1 MAELLSITEKQRQEV
16 TEIIALLAS
25 RVSDNLKLGQVQQNG
40 LLSGVAG
47 QLLFL
52 FNTYQF
58 DQSLVDEAVFSD
70 LLELLQDQLTDQSF
84 ELSNGLAGQ
93 AWVLE
98 YFNQA
103 DEEDYDPQLLDDV
116 DELFTQALDHDPW
129 PGEIEMVLG
138 LCGYAP
144 YAARRAKFSKQ
155 HKLYNTIVTGL
166 ESTATYFE
174 NGHIAWS
181 QPAQSVYRFDTDDRE
196 KPEFNLGLAHGVP
209 GMIAALLPAHTIP
222 SLNTRVTKLLSG
234 ACDWLIAHQNASG
247 KENTR
252 RSCYGSC
259 AGSDEHSRL
268 GWCYGDLTIA
278 MILARAGKALDR
290 PSYVDHALEVALHAC
305 KRDAEDGFINDAG
318 VCHGFVGLAL
328 IFKLLDD
335 LMPHPELKARSVYW
349 VEYSLDKF
357 RQEGIQALYSYN
369 GIDKKHVEDFG
380 FLMGYSGIGC
390 ALISLLNNDS
400 SWTECL
406 LMS

>member
-1 MAELLSITEKQRQEV
+1 MAELSITDNQRQEV
-16 TEIIALLAS
+16 TEIIAQLAS
-25 RVSDNLKLGQVQQNG
+25 RVSDNLKSEQALQNG

-52 FNTYQF
+52 FNAYQF
-58 DQSLVDEAVFSD
+58 DQGMVDEAVFSD
-70 LLELLQDQLTDQSF
+70 MLEALQEQLTDQSF

-103 DEEDYDPQLLDDV
+103 DQEDYDPQLLDDV
-116 DELFTQALDHDPW
+116 DELFAQALDHDPW

-138 LCGYAP
+138 LSGYAP
-144 YAARRAKFSKQ
+144 YAARRAKYSEQ
-155 HKLYNTIVTGL
+155 HKLYSTIVAGL
-166 ESTATYFE
+166 ESTATYFD

-181 QPAQSVYRFDTDDRE
+181 QPAESVYRFDTDDKE

-209 GMIAALLPAHTIP
+209 GMIAALLPAHNIP
-222 SLNTRVTKLLSG
+222 SLNARVTKLLSG
-234 ACDWLIAHQNASG
+234 ACDWLIAHQNNSDN
-247 KENTR
+247 ENER
-252 RSCYGSC
+252 HSCYGSC

-305 KRDAEDGFINDAG
+305 KRGAVDGYINDAG

-328 IFKLLDD
+328 IFNLLDE
-335 LMPHPELKARSVYW
+335 LMPHPELKARSVFW
-349 VEYSLDKF
+349 LEYSLEKF
-357 RQEGIQALYSYN
+357 REDGVKAFYSYN
-369 GIDKKHVEDFG
+369 GVEKVHVEDFG
-380 FLMGYSGIGC
+380 FLMGYAGIGC
-390 ALISLLNNDS
+390 AFISLLNGDS